1 MVVVARLLVVVV
13 VALLVVVVA
22 LEVVEGDEEEEE
34 EDEPLPLPVPP
45 PGCWVPEKV
54 EPREPVLTFEKTTVA
69 PGVWLSTSAGLPEV
83 MEQVPR
89 ATPGLLGS
97 ASVG

>member
-1 MVVVARLLVVVV
+1 MVVVVRALVVVV
-13 VALLVVVVA
+13 VGLPVVVVA
-22 LEVVEGDEEEEE
+22 LEVVEGEEGEEEEE
-34 EDEPLPLPVPP
+34 EPLPVPGLP
-45 PGCWVPEKV
+45 PGCWEPEKV
-54 EPREPVLTFEKTTVA
+54 DPREPVLTFENTTVA